1 MKVKIKKV
9 EDGII
14 NVFKPKEYTSH
25 DVVAIIKKITG
36 KKVGHTGTLDPLA
49 QGVLPIL
56 IGKGTQCAKY
66 LNNHD
71 KIYEVELILGKKTTT
86 LDEEGEIIE
95 QREVPEELFQTEKVE
110 ETLQRFVGK
119 IKQRPP
125 IYSAIKVNGRKLY
138 EYARKG
144 QEVEIPIREITIYN
158 IDLKNVDKE
167 TQTIRFEV
175 SCSKGTYIR
184 TLCED
189 IAKELG
195 TIGYMKNLIRIQVG
209 DFNIKDSISIEK
221 LKENEDEITGK
232 IKTIEEIFKDKP
244 TIILEEKKLRHF
256 LNGVKI
262 TNKNPDGIYRVYQNS
277 RFIGIGIIKE
287 NLLKRDIIL

>member
-1 MKVKIKKV
+1 M
-9 EDGII
+9 
-14 NVFKPKEYTSH
+14 
-25 DVVAIIKKITG
+25 
-36 KKVGHTGTLDPLA
+36 GHTGTLDPLA

-71 KIYEVELILGKKTTT
+71 KIYEVELKLGKRTTT
-86 LDEEGEIIE
+86 FDEEGEIIE

-110 ETLQRFVGK
+110 EALQRFVGK
-119 IKQRPP
+119 IKQKPP
-125 IYSAIKVNGRKLY
+125 IYSAIKVKGKKLY

-144 QEVEIPIREITIYN
+144 QEVEIPIREVTVYN

-209 DFNIKDSISIEK
+209 NFNIKDSISIEK
-221 LKENEDEITGK
+221 LKENEEEIAGK
-232 IKTIEEIFKDKP
+232 IITLEELFKDKP
-244 TIILEEKKLRHF
+244 TIILEEKKLQHF

-262 TNKNPDGIYRVYQNS
+262 TNKNSDGIYRVYQNS
-277 RFIGIGIIKE
+277 RFIGMGIIQE